1 MSIERLR
8 IKIDEMRKYMQNN
21 PPPPREPSILEEL
34 EDDTGPALSFDSS
47 LAAVKAYRRYGD
59 VGALEEAFFLGGEW
73 AWREL
78 ESRIAHYLKKRS
90 QYFRDVEIVAKHWY
104 VQRYTKLYGDE
115 VDAAYQ
121 RLLAVWRKE

>member
-21 PPPPREPSILEEL
+21 PPTPREPSRLQEL

-59 VGALEEAFFLGGEW
+59 IHALQEAFCMGAEW
-73 AWREL
+73 SWSEL
-78 ESRIAHYLKKRS
+78 ESRIAYYLAKRS
-90 QYFRDVEIVAKHWY
+90 QYFKDVEIVAKHWY

-121 RLLAVWRKE
+121 RLLAIWRSE